1 MKKPKKIVKIAVEN
15 RKAKYL
21 YFIEQIIEVGIVL
34 SGEEIQSIRKGKV
47 SIDNSYATEKNNDIW
62 IHNTYIQLKNNL
74 SLIHSNFERNPVRP
88 RKLLLKRKE
97 IDKIKIKLYNQG
109 YTLIPLNIH
118 YNKKGF
124 AKIDL
129 GLSKGRKKE
138 DKREYKKNQE
148 WKKKRSRILSENLK

>member
-62 IHNTYIQLKNNL
+62 IHNTYIQLQNNL

>member
-62 IHNTYIQLKNNL
+62 IHNTYIQLNNNL

>member
-62 IHNTYIQLKNNL
+62 IHNTYIQLNNNL

-138 DKREYKKNQE
+138 VEYC
-148 WKKKRSRILSENLK
+148 LKI